1 MAFDKTG
8 AKIVNMWVVR
18 LTYRV
23 TPHLIVSGTGGK
35 KKLIRPI

>member
-8 AKIVNMWVVR
+8 AKIVNMWE
-18 LTYRV
+18 V
-23 TPHLIVSGTGGK
+23 TPHLIISGTGGK